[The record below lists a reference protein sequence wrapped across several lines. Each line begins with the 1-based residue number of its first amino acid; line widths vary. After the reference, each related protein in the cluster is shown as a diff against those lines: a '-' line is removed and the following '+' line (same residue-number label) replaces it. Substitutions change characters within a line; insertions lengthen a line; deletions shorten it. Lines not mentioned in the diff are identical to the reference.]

1 MKATT
6 EFLKGMR
13 VIKLWGWED
22 AFRNKLEALRG
33 SEFRALAMN
42 AALRV
47 VNMFVINLCPLLV
60 AVVTFGTCVLLGTPL
75 TPDVVFTAIG
85 ETAERIENEI
95 RRVLVLFSGDFW
107 SGDPEFELHERTLA
121 SGLGNPPE

>member
-1 MKATT
+1 MLLSSLSPQLMKAKDARMKATT

-22 AFRNKLEALRG
+22 AFRKKLEVLRG
-33 SEFRALAMN
+33 AEFSALAMN

-47 VNMFVINLCPLLV
+47 INMFVINLCPVLV
-60 AVVTFGTCVLLGTPL
+60 AVVTFATCVLLGTPL

-85 ETAERIENEI
+85 EAAGRSEK
-95 RRVLVLFSGDFW
+95 VQ
-107 SGDPEFELHERTLA
+107 
-121 SGLGNPPE
+121 